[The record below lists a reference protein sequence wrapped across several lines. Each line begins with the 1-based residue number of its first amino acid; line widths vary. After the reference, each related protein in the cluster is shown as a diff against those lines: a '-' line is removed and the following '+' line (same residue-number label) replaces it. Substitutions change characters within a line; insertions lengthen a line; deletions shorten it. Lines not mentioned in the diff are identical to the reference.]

1 MKKGANDNVG
11 AAFSA
16 IAGLLISA
24 IFGDAKS
31 LPNHHGVQGG
41 LSNTV
46 YLMGFAEVCKRTAH
60 ALLPCRF
67 PRPTELAVLSR
78 LASFFRRHALVQGSI
93 Q

>member
-11 AAFSA
+11 ASFSA

-24 IFGDAKS
+24 ISGDAES
-31 LPNHHGVQGG
+31 RPNHHGVQDG
-41 LSNTV
+41 LNNPV
-46 YLMGFAEVCKRTAH
+46 YLMGFAEVCKRTAC
-60 ALLPCRF
+60 APLPCRF

-78 LASFFRRHALVQGSI
+78 LASFFRRHTLVQGSI